1 MHAPSPPSAE
11 SVLSLFRQ
19 EPCLDVRRLAYRLG
33 LSTADAVL
41 MATLRQLQ
49 RRGKI
54 SRIGGKGR
62 HTQFA
67 LTTFES

>member
-1 MHAPSPPSAE
+1 MKALSPSSTE

-19 EPCLDVRRLAYRLG
+19 EPCLDLRRLAFRLG

-41 MATLRQLQ
+41 MATLRHLQ
-49 RRGKI
+49 RSGKI
-54 SRIGGKGR
+54 SRIGGRGR

-67 LTTFES
+67 LATFES